1 MNKSG
6 QIILLEPDSETCSFL
21 CGTLT
26 AIANKNEVICFSNT
40 DDASAHLA
48 HNVSNV
54 FLVLQNFSA
63 PGLHLPHCRN
73 MVFIH
78 EKFNIE
84 SIAHMFL
91 VQSKEETPA
100 DGLHTF
106 IHCYYRDTDTAALP
120 KTFTAVIDFWNDHVF
135 TPHLARNR
143 FGNMR

>member
-6 QIILLEPDSETCSFL
+6 QIILLEPDNETCGLL
-21 CGTLT
+21 CSSLT
-26 AIANKNEVICFSNT
+26 AIAGKNEVVCFSDT
-40 DDASAHLA
+40 EDASAHLA
-48 HNVSNV
+48 EHVSGV

-73 MVFIH
+73 MVYMH

-84 SIAHMFL
+84 SIAYMFL

-106 IHCYYRDTDTAALP
+106 IHCYYRDTDIAALP
-120 KTFTAVIDFWNDHVF
+120 KTFTTVIDFWSDHIF
-135 TPHLARNR
+135 PPHLARNR
-143 FGNMR
+143 FNSTR